1 MFIALWP
8 VIKESSHFFRAWKT
22 FSWKEN
28 GMIWIHWVIDISF
41 VRWKSIKKT
50 ENFWERSKLKQNLY
64 EVWRL
69 TLKPVLLCLNF
80 LFIYL
85 FFITI
90 PWKVLLL
97 TLRNAV
103 VHPVFLYPGL
113 KNLAKLVND
122 LIGCWS
128 VALQLF
134 FFLMRIAIHSS
145 IGQKDDHFS
154 VLNE

>member
-41 VRWKSIKKT
+41 VRWKSIKNT
-50 ENFWERSKLKQNLY
+50 EDFWERSKLKQNLY

-85 FFITI
+85 FFHYYSLESIASYTQ
-90 PWKVLLL
+90 KCSC
-97 TLRNAV
+97 ASC
-103 VHPVFLYPGL
+103 VFLYPGL

-134 FFLMRIAIHSS
+134 FFLMRIAIQLKHRS
-145 IGQKDDHFS
+145 K
-154 VLNE
+154 EW